1 MGNVGRK
8 KTVFSDATN
17 VSENN
22 VVESKEE
29 CANRT
34 LTNILR
40 QLANLGNHAVD
51 IFEGLEIESES
62 LQNRTQDLSK
72 RIVSVE
78 GTLKQLNQTLEENEE
93 MILERPNF
101 GAVDEWHANSQ
112 ISAGLFTKKTR
123 NKPIKDLYDAAEK
136 NPNLELLQEYRT
148 DNLNCAKLYSNPEIF
163 FEIWKAEIIENAKK
177 EAKIERE

>member
-1 MGNVGRK
+1 MPVYVRRIEPVNVGRK

-51 IFEGLEIESES
+51 IFEGLEKESDS
-62 LQNRTQDLSK
+62 LQTRTQDLNK

-78 GTLKQLNQTLEENEE
+78 ETLKV
-93 MILERPNF
+93 I
-101 GAVDEWHANSQ
+101 
-112 ISAGLFTKKTR
+112 
-123 NKPIKDLYDAAEK
+123 
-136 NPNLELLQEYRT
+136 
-148 DNLNCAKLYSNPEIF
+148 
-163 FEIWKAEIIENAKK
+163 
-177 EAKIERE
+177 